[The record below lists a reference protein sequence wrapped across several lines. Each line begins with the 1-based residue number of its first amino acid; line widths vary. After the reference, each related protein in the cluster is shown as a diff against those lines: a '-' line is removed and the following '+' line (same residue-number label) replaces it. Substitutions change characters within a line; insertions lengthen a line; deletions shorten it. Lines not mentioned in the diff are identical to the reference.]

1 MFALLLVA
9 VSGAMAQTETLLTT
23 ITATS
28 KDSYSETTAG
38 VVTVTHDNSDIY
50 GEYGWVWWANPGSI
64 TVEAKEGYTIT
75 RCVFKQNSKTPVTVS
90 SAPFKVSFIE
100 TANPS
105 HPNQK
110 KFLCQGDWNLNM
122 NGVSSIEVYGYAPAP
137 APPTYSVTLAEGTE
151 DGDKWTISPTEAAEG
166 ATVTVTYSGDK
177 KVKSVKAVKKAVV
190 TDLSMVDCAGKA
202 RTSMSTANCYMVHT
216 AGAYKLP
223 LVYGNAIKDGAA
235 NSAAWTGVAG
245 NNTTATFPNHAGTAI
260 NAPWITKA
268 TTGEGVAKGMGITV
282 ASAELL
288 WQDAEGLVTAVAING
303 DYLTLTVGKDAT
315 TQQGNA
321 LVAAKDADGKI
332 VWSWHIWVTTE
343 TFATLTT
350 VSTGSHNYSVTPVNL
365 GWVPTGGEGKQGYN
379 TYYQWGRKDPFKAQ
393 GAPAELTVYDIDDK
407 AITGMIYTAS
417 TDATIADNI
426 KNPTKFYYNN
436 SNIGPCYT
444 TYYNMWDAQQT
455 TDAGNIITA
464 TVKTVYD
471 PCPAGFCVPTGNLY
485 YYIKNGGVSFG
496 WDGTNKGRNLAS
508 FTPNVFF
515 PALGLRDSNSGA
527 LNFVGASGFYWS
539 ASPKSDKLGYYL
551 DINSSNCGFYTTQ
564 RANGFSIRAV
574 AEE

>member
-1 MFALLLVA
+1 
-9 VSGAMAQTETLLTT
+9 
-23 ITATS
+23 
-28 KDSYSETTAG
+28 
-38 VVTVTHDNSDIY
+38 
-50 GEYGWVWWANPGSI
+50 
-64 TVEAKEGYTIT
+64 
-75 RCVFKQNSKTPVTVS
+75 
-90 SAPFKVSFIE
+90 
-100 TANPS
+100 
-105 HPNQK
+105 
-110 KFLCQGDWNLNM
+110 
-122 NGVSSIEVYGYAPAP
+122 
-137 APPTYSVTLAEGTE
+137 
-151 DGDKWTISPTEAAEG
+151 
-166 ATVTVTYSGDK
+166 
-177 KVKSVKAVKKAVV
+177 
-190 TDLSMVDCAGKA
+190 
-202 RTSMSTANCYMVHT
+202 
-216 AGAYKLP
+216 
-223 LVYGNAIKDGAA
+223 
-235 NSAAWTGVAG
+235 
-245 NNTTATFPNHAGTAI
+245 
-260 NAPWITKA
+260 
-268 TTGEGVAKGMGITV
+268 
-282 ASAELL
+282 
-288 WQDAEGLVTAVAING
+288 
-303 DYLTLTVGKDAT
+303 
-315 TQQGNA
+315 
-321 LVAAKDADGKI
+321 
-332 VWSWHIWVTTE
+332 VTTE